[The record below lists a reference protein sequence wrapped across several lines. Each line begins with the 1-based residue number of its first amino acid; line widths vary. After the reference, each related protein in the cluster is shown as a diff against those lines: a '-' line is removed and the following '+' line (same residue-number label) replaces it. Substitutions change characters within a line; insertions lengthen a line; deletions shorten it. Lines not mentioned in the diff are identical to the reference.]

1 MPSFEENTGAGNFLT
16 NNCGSQQERYRDSS
30 LRRFGKAQG
39 CDERTD
45 GRTNEQTFLRWLRRA
60 KHYML
65 SRVKKIKNFLSECF
79 PWPRGGSR
87 RAWLLVYNLFECL
100 GGEWR
105 LVLRESRT

>member
-45 GRTNEQTFLRWLRRA
+45 GRTDAPAMPKTREAFFYRA
-60 KHYML
+60 
-65 SRVKKIKNFLSECF
+65 
-79 PWPRGGSR
+79 
-87 RAWLLVYNLFECL
+87 
-100 GGEWR
+100 
-105 LVLRESRT
+105 